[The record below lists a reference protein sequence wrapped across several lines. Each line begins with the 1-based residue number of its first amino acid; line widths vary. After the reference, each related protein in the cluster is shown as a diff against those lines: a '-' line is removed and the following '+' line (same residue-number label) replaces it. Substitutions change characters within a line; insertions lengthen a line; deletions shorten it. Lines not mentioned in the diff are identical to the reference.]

1 LDQEEYTPEQRAMVK
16 DDVLA
21 KTCLCR
27 DLAGGAELNSGIND
41 EAATAVCTGPNIVN
55 FSKVATLREMVDH
68 IYGRIS
74 LLTNPDRPHMFIREI
89 ELYVDYVS
97 NEFRRFALGLSAR
110 KESYFNE
117 VKENLR
123 AGVEY
128 YAGLID
134 RLPNADRTSFAAGL
148 ENLRYAVQQIG
159 ALAPV

>member
-1 LDQEEYTPEQRAMVK
+1 MVEE
-16 DDVLA
+16 DVLA

-27 DLAGGAELNSGIND
+27 DLAGGAELNSGLND

-89 ELYVDYVS
+89 ELYVDYVGK
-97 NEFRRFALGLSAR
+97 EFRRFALGLSAR
-110 KESYFNE
+110 KESYFSE
-117 VKENLR
+117 VKDNLR

-128 YAGLID
+128 YASLID
-134 RLPNADRTSFAAGL
+134 RLPNADRTSFADRL
-148 ENLRYAVQQIG
+148 ENLRHAVQQIG
-159 ALAPV
+159 AFAPV